1 MSEEYC
7 GQDLSQFG
15 CSCGSELSAAYN
27 GQQFTP
33 EDFKFSSS
41 SERLSGVI
49 LKHAAG
55 LQPFMSD
62 PNISDRNTSDSNAA
76 NAGATESAPAESLP
90 TESTESFK
98 DIFSEYEQSH
108 RRKAEPGSQRREATV
123 IALTADSIVL
133 DIGFKTEGVLPLTA
147 FPADKPPKPGDKL
160 QVTIKG
166 RDPEGYY
173 ELTRGKVERPTD
185 WASLE
190 KAFAEKS
197 TIIGTVTGLVKGGL
211 SVDIGVRAFMPAS
224 RSGTHDTAELEKLV
238 EQEIRCRIIKLDVD
252 DEDVVVDRR
261 AIAEDEERAGKER
274 RFSEL
279 KEGDVV
285 QGEVRS
291 LTDYGAFVD
300 IGGADALLHVG
311 EIAWR
316 RVAKPADVLS
326 TGQQIEAVIIKIDSD
341 KHRVAISI
349 KQLQPHPW
357 DAVAG
362 KYKPGERVHGTV
374 SRIADFGAFVEIEP
388 GIEGL
393 IHISEMSWAK
403 RVRTP
408 SDVVKPGDTVEAVI
422 LGVNAAERRISLGLK
437 QALGDPWA
445 GADQKFAPG
454 TVIEGPVTNLT
465 KFGAFVQ
472 LAEGVEGMIHISEIS
487 AEKRINHP
495 QEVLRSGQ
503 VVKAQ
508 VLALDTEKRLI
519 RLSMKQLVSTGLDEY
534 LAEHKEGDV
543 VTGRFIEVSEGRVRV
558 ELGEGVQAIC
568 RMPVENSAKEKSTVP
583 SPSSSSSAKPDLSS
597 LGSMLQARWKRGAPT
612 AEAKPEAMRAGQ
624 VREFRIAKLDPAAKK
639 IELEMS

>member
-1 MSEEYC
+1 M
-7 GQDLSQFG
+7 
-15 CSCGSELSAAYN
+15 AN
-27 GQQFTP
+27 P
-33 EDFKFSSS
+33 ET
-41 SERLSGVI
+41 
-49 LKHAAG
+49 
-55 LQPFMSD
+55 SD
-62 PNISDRNTSDSNAA
+62 PNLPDANTSTPAA
-76 NAGATESAPAESLP
+76 PESRPADEP
-90 TESTESFK
+90 VESFK

-108 RRKAEPGSQRREATV
+108 APKKQGSAQGREGTV
-123 IALTADSIVL
+123 IAVTADSIVL

-147 FPADKPPKPGDKL
+147 FPADKPPKPGDKV

-197 TIIGTVTGLVKGGL
+197 TIVGTVTSVVKGGL

-224 RSGTHDTAELEKLV
+224 RSGTKDAAELEKLV

-279 KEGDVV
+279 KEGDTVH
-285 QGEVRS
+285 GEIRS

-300 IGGADALLHVG
+300 IGGSDALLHVG
-311 EIAWR
+311 EISWQR
-316 RVAKPADVLS
+316 INKPSDVLS
-326 TGQQIEAVIIKIDSD
+326 VGQQIDAVIIKIDPD
-341 KHRVAISI
+341 KHRIAIST

-357 DAVAG
+357 NAVAE
-362 KYKPGERVHGTV
+362 KYKPGERVRGTV
-374 SRIADFGAFVEIEP
+374 TRLMDFGAFVEIEP

-408 SDVVKPGDTVEAVI
+408 SDVVKPGETVEAVI
-422 LGVNAAERRISLGLK
+422 LGVNAPERRISLGLK

-445 GADQKFAPG
+445 GAAEKFAPG

-472 LAEGVEGMIHISEIS
+472 LTEGVEGMIHISEIS

-495 QEVLRSGQ
+495 QEVLKTGQ

-508 VLALDTEKRLI
+508 VLALDPEKRLI
-519 RLSMKQLVSTGLDEY
+519 RLSMKQLVPTGLDEY
-534 LAEHKEGDV
+534 LAEHKEGDI
-543 VTGRFIEVSEGRVRV
+543 VTGRMVEVSGASARV
-558 ELGEGVQAIC
+558 ELGEGVVATC
-568 RMPVENSAKEKSTVP
+568 RIPEEHPGKEDQSTELP
-583 SPSSSSSAKPDLSS
+583 ASSSKPDLSS
-597 LGSMLQARWKRGAPT
+597 LGSMLQARWKSGGA
-612 AEAKPEAMRAGQ
+612 ADEAKPEGLRAGHI
-624 VREFRIAKLDPAAKK
+624 RKFRIAKLDPGTKK
-639 IELEMS
+639 IALELE

>member
-1 MSEEYC
+1 MS
-7 GQDLSQFG
+7 
-15 CSCGSELSAAYN
+15 N
-27 GQQFTP
+27 
-33 EDFKFSSS
+33 
-41 SERLSGVI
+41 
-49 LKHAAG
+49 
-55 LQPFMSD
+55 
-62 PNISDRNTSDSNAA
+62 PNISDPNASEINTN
-76 NAGATESAPAESLP
+76 NAGAPQSAPAESSP
-90 TESTESFK
+90 TESFK
-98 DIFSEYEQSH
+98 EIFSEYEQSH
-108 RRKAEPGSQRREATV
+108 RRKAQPGSQRREGTV

-147 FPADKPPKPGDKL
+147 FPADKPPKPGDKV

-197 TIIGTVTGLVKGGL
+197 TIIGTVTGVVKGGV

-224 RSGTHDTAELEKLV
+224 RSGTHDAPELEKLV

-279 KEGDVV
+279 KEGDTV

-311 EIAWR
+311 EISWR

-326 TGQQIEAVIIKIDSD
+326 PGQQIEARIIKIDED
-341 KHRVAISI
+341 KHRIAISM

-357 DAVAG
+357 DSVAA
-362 KYKPGERVHGTV
+362 KFKPGERIRGTV

-388 GIEGL
+388 GIDGL

-408 SDVVKPGDTVEAVI
+408 SDVVKVGDTVEAVI

-472 LAEGVEGMIHISEIS
+472 LAEGIEGMIHISEIS

-519 RLSMKQLVSTGLDEY
+519 RLSMKQLVPTGLDEY
-534 LAEHKEGDV
+534 LAEHKVGDV
-543 VTGRFIEVSEGRVRV
+543 VTGRFLEVSEARARV
-558 ELGEGVQAIC
+558 ELGEGVQATC
-568 RMPVENSAKEKSTVP
+568 RIQAQNSAKEKSTEAVP
-583 SPSSSSSAKPDLSS
+583 SAAKPDLSS
-597 LGSMLQARWKRGAPT
+597 LGSMLQARWKSGAPT
-612 AEAKPEAMRAGQ
+612 SEAKPEAMRAGQ
-624 VREFRIAKLDPAAKK
+624 VREFKIAKLDPDAKK
-639 IELEMS
+639 IELELT

>member
-1 MSEEYC
+1 
-7 GQDLSQFG
+7 
-15 CSCGSELSAAYN
+15 
-27 GQQFTP
+27 
-33 EDFKFSSS
+33 
-41 SERLSGVI
+41 
-49 LKHAAG
+49 
-55 LQPFMSD
+55 MSD
-62 PNISDRNTSDSNAA
+62 PNASNP
-76 NAGATESAPAESLP
+76 GTPEATPAKEPAESVP
-90 TESTESFK
+90 AESFK

-108 RRKAEPGSQRREATV
+108 SRKREPGAQGREGTV
-123 IALTADSIVL
+123 IAVTADSIVL

-147 FPADKPPKPGDKL
+147 FPADKPPKPGDKV

-173 ELTRGKVERPTD
+173 ELTRGKVETPTD

-197 TIIGTVTGLVKGGL
+197 TIMGTVTGVVKGGL
-211 SVDIGVRAFMPAS
+211 SVDVGVRAFMPAS
-224 RSGTHDTAELEKLV
+224 RSGTRDASEMEKLV
-238 EQEIRCRIIKLDVD
+238 EQEIRCRIIKLDVAE
-252 DEDVVVDRR
+252 EDVVVDRR

-274 RFSEL
+274 RYSEL
-279 KEGDVV
+279 KEGDTV

-311 EIAWR
+311 EISWR
-316 RVAKPADVLS
+316 RVNKPSDVLA

-341 KHRVAISI
+341 KRRIAISM

-357 DAVAG
+357 DAVAE
-362 KYKPGERVHGTV
+362 KYKPGERVRGTV
-374 SRIADFGAFVEIEP
+374 TRLTDYGAFVELDP

-408 SDVVKPGDTVEAVI
+408 GDVVKPGETVEAVI
-422 LGVNAAERRISLGLK
+422 LGVNAGERRISLGLK

-445 GADQKFAPG
+445 GAAQKFAPG

-472 LAEGVEGMIHISEIS
+472 LTEGVEGMIHVSEIS

-495 QEVLRSGQ
+495 QEVLRAGQ

-519 RLSMKQLVSTGLDEY
+519 RLSMKQLVPTGLDEY
-534 LAEHKEGDV
+534 LAEHKEGDI
-543 VTGRFIEVSEGRVRV
+543 VTGRMIEVSEGRARV
-558 ELGEGVQAIC
+558 ELGEGVQATC
-568 RMPVENSAKEKSTVP
+568 RIPEERPAKEDKRAEA
-583 SPSSSSSAKPDLSS
+583 SSSSSSSSMPDLSS
-597 LGSMLQARWKRGAPT
+597 LGSMLQARWKSGA
-612 AEAKPEAMRAGQ
+612 AADEAKPQAMRAGQ
-624 VREFRIAKLDPAAKK
+624 IRKFRLAKLDPATKK
-639 IELEMS
+639 IELELE